1 MLSLDGLEAPALVKV
16 NLASIGLTNIDAL
29 SHSTKL
35 EEIDLSKNQKLQ
47 SIEGLRASQATLNNI
62 NLEGCA
68 DLADIN
74 ALENAA
80 ELIQVNLTHCTSIKQ
95 VRALSASTKIR
106 HLYIEDC
113 AALTSLEGITAP
125 IITPGSY
132 YRVYS
137 LKGCKNLKI
146 LRVFQV

>member
-1 MLSLDGLEAPALVKV
+1 M
-16 NLASIGLTNIDAL
+16 IGKGYL
-29 SHSTKL
+29 
-35 EEIDLSKNQKLQ
+35 
-47 SIEGLRASQATLNNI
+47 
-62 NLEGCA
+62 
-68 DLADIN
+68 N

-80 ELIQVNLTHCTSIKQ
+80 ELIQINLTHCTSIKQ

-137 LKGCKNLKI
+137 LKGCKNLKN
-146 LRVFQV
+146 LKGLPSLGEGYEYLELEEMPSLESLEGL